1 MHRGRRFL
9 PLLRSPVYG
18 HGGVLVAADASTK
31 DGWGAHVGGMGAG
44 LMWEDAT
51 KEAIEGS
58 RSRRQTGERVSISPL
73 EMVSQAFLLVMV
85 GVLWGKRVGQV
96 VMRCDNKACCDVVSS
111 GRPRSPAMVK
121 AYEWLKEVEKILGI
135 RVRLEHTGSKENE
148 FADALSH
155 NDTRR
160 IAAAAEV
167 LGVMHVAFP
176 LDLHL
181 PQFNMT
187 LAGLA
192 REAEREVRRALS
204 NLDLVVV

>member
-1 MHRGRRFL
+1 MN
-9 PLLRSPVYG
+9 
-18 HGGVLVAADASTK
+18 
-31 DGWGAHVGGMGAG
+31 
-44 LMWEDAT
+44 
-51 KEAIEGS
+51 
-58 RSRRQTGERVSISPL
+58 RQPL

-121 AYEWLKEVEKILGI
+121 AYEWLKEVGKILGI

-167 LGVMHVAFP
+167 LGVMHVAFL

>member
-1 MHRGRRFL
+1 M
-9 PLLRSPVYG
+9 YG

-111 GRPRSPAMVK
+111 GRPRSPATVK
-121 AYEWLKEVEKILGI
+121 AF
-135 RVRLEHTGSKENE
+135 GS
-148 FADALSH
+148 DLS
-155 NDTRR
+155 TSARKRTSLRMLSRTTTQGGSRQRR
-160 IAAAAEV
+160 KCW
-167 LGVMHVAFP
+167 G
-176 LDLHL
+176 
-181 PQFNMT
+181 
-187 LAGLA
+187 
-192 REAEREVRRALS
+192 
-204 NLDLVVV
+204 